1 MFAEGAVMF
10 AFRTTPKATDAEAEL
25 AAIDRS
31 QAIIH
36 FGLDGTILTANEN
49 FLRIM
54 GYTQQ
59 EIAGKHHSMFVSADE
74 RDSADYKSF
83 WTELRNGAFQA
94 KVFKRVAK
102 GGREVWLQASYN
114 PVMDSAGAPAKVMK
128 IATNVTQA
136 HLDSA
141 DKAGQIRAIR
151 RSQAVAEFDLNGR
164 ILDAND
170 IFLQVMGYTLPEIVG
185 QHHRLFMPAADRDT
199 LAYREFW
206 AGLARGEYQKAEFK
220 RITKGG
226 GEVWLLATYNPIMTP
241 DGIPFKV
248 VKFASDV
255 TESRMDSANYLGQI
269 QAIRRSQ
276 AVIEFGLDGTI
287 LNANQIFLDATGY
300 TLDEIA
306 GRHHRMFMPASER
319 DSAAYRTFWA
329 GLGAGEYRSGEFQ
342 RLRKD
347 GREIWFQ
354 ATYNAIFDLNNKP
367 FKVVKFA
374 ADITSRVA
382 ARAEFGEL
390 IETVAAAAHELSAS
404 INEISGTMVRSQ
416 ETASSAV
423 ERVAAADQ
431 SAQRLSTAARAMG
444 RVVDLIN
451 SIAGQ
456 INLLALNATIEA
468 ARAGEAGRGF
478 AVVATEVKNL
488 ANQARGATEEIIKE
502 IDGIRMVSGDVV
514 ESLSAIKHA
523 IDSVSEFVTSTTAA
537 VEEQSAVTE
546 TISSNMQ
553 TASQR
558 AGTLWAA

>member
-1 MFAEGAVMF
+1 MF
-10 AFRTTPKATDAEAEL
+10 AFRTTPKATDADAEL

-31 QAIIH
+31 QAIIQ
-36 FGLDGTILTANEN
+36 FALDGTILTANEN

-54 GYTQQ
+54 GYTLG
-59 EIAGKHHSMFVSADE
+59 EIAGKHHSLFVSADE
-74 RDSADYKSF
+74 RDSPDYKTF

-114 PVMDSAGAPAKVMK
+114 PVLDSAGTPNKVIK
-128 IATNVTQA
+128 IATNVTQVY
-136 HLDSA
+136 LDAA
-141 DKAGQIRAIR
+141 DKAGQIQAIR
-151 RSQAVAEFDLNGR
+151 RSQAVIEFDLNGR

-185 QHHRLFMPAADRDT
+185 QHHRLFVPAADRDT
-199 LAYREFW
+199 PAYREFW
-206 AGLARGEYQKAEFK
+206 AGLARGEYHKAEFK
-220 RITKGG
+220 RIAKGG

-241 DGIPFKV
+241 DGKPFKV

-255 TESRMDSANYLGQI
+255 TEARIEAANYMGQV
-269 QAIRRSQ
+269 QAIGRSQ
-276 AVIEFGLDGTI
+276 AIIEFGLDGTI
-287 LNANQIFLDATGY
+287 LTANQKFLDATGY
-300 TLDEIA
+300 TLAEIA
-306 GRHHRMFMPASER
+306 GRLHRIFVPPSER
-319 DSAAYRTFWA
+319 DSAEYRAFWTA
-329 GLGAGEYRSGEFQ
+329 LGAGEYRAGEY
-342 RLRKD
+342 RRVHKD
-347 GREIWFQ
+347 GTDVWLQ
-354 ATYNAIFDLNNKP
+354 ATYNAIYDLNNKP

-374 ADITSRVA
+374 TEVTSRVS
-382 ARAEFGEL
+382 ARQQFGEL

-423 ERVAAADQ
+423 DRVEAADQ
-431 SAQRLSTAARAMG
+431 SAQRLSAAARAMG

-451 SIAGQ
+451 NIAGQ

-502 IDGIRMVSGDVV
+502 IDGIRLVSRDVV
-514 ESLSAIKHA
+514 ESLSAIKQA

-546 TISSNMQ
+546 TISANMQ

-558 AGTLWAA
+558 AGNLWAA

>member
-1 MFAEGAVMF
+1 MF
-10 AFRTTPKATDAEAEL
+10 AFRTTPKATDADAEL

-31 QAIIH
+31 QAIIQ
-36 FGLDGTILTANEN
+36 FALDGTILTANEN

-54 GYTQQ
+54 GYTLG
-59 EIAGKHHSMFVSADE
+59 EIAGKHHSLFVSADE
-74 RDSADYKSF
+74 RDSADYKTF

-114 PVMDSAGAPAKVMK
+114 PVMDSAGTPNKVMK
-128 IATNVTQA
+128 IATNVTQVY
-136 HLDSA
+136 LDSA
-141 DKAGQIRAIR
+141 DKAGQIQAIR
-151 RSQAVAEFDLNGR
+151 RSQAVIEFDLNGR

-185 QHHRLFMPAADRDT
+185 QHHRLFVPAADRDT
-199 LAYREFW
+199 PAYREFW
-206 AGLARGEYQKAEFK
+206 AGLARGEYRKAEFK
-220 RITKGG
+220 RIAKGG

-241 DGIPFKV
+241 DGKPFKV

-255 TESRMDSANYLGQI
+255 TEARIEAANYMGQV
-269 QAIRRSQ
+269 QAIGRSQ
-276 AVIEFGLDGTI
+276 AIIEFGLDGTI
-287 LNANQIFLDATGY
+287 LTANQKFLDATGY
-300 TLDEIA
+300 TLAEIA
-306 GRHHRMFMPASER
+306 GRLHRIFVPPSER
-319 DSAAYRTFWA
+319 DSAEYRAFWTA
-329 GLGAGEYRSGEFQ
+329 LGAGEYRAGEY
-342 RLRKD
+342 RRVRKD
-347 GREIWFQ
+347 GTEVWLQ
-354 ATYNAIFDLNNKP
+354 GTYNAIYDLNNKP

-374 ADITSRVA
+374 TEVTSRVS
-382 ARAEFGEL
+382 ARQQFGEL

-423 ERVAAADQ
+423 DRVEAADQ
-431 SAQRLSTAARAMG
+431 SAQRLSAAARAMG

-451 SIAGQ
+451 NIAGQ

-502 IDGIRMVSGDVV
+502 IDGIRLVSRDVV
-514 ESLSAIKHA
+514 ESLSAIKQA

-546 TISSNMQ
+546 TISANMQ

-558 AGTLWAA
+558 AGILWAA